1 MEMPTLPRSWDML
14 LFVIGW
20 LSVFFA
26 PQQNKFLIM
35 FAWTLIIT
43 GLIFGIGNYVDQDY
57 FRNQNMQLTMM
68 RFGSF

>member
-26 PQQNKFLIM
+26 PQQNKFLMM
-35 FAWTLIIT
+35 FA
-43 GLIFGIGNYVDQDY
+43 
-57 FRNQNMQLTMM
+57 
-68 RFGSF
+68 